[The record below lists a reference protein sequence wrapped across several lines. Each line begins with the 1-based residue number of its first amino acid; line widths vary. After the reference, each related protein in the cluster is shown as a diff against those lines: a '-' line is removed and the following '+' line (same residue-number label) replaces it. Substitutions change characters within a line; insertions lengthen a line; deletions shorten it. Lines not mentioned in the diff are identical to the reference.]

1 MARDAAKVR
10 IGNIWFT
17 IKFEIVVLT
26 GGPLYFVLADGS
38 EYTYTFENGRLVLDG
53 HYYEV
58 DGFTEVSRV
67 LGAFEE

>member
-1 MARDAAKVR
+1 M
-10 IGNIWFT
+10 FT
-17 IKFEIVVLT
+17 DSDDVLT
-26 GGPLYFVLADGS
+26 FVLADGS

>member
-1 MARDAAKVR
+1 MEALK
-10 IGNIWFT
+10 NITVERETDLVFT
-17 IKFEIVVLT
+17 DSDDVLT
-26 GGPLYFVLADGS
+26 FVLADGS